1 MNVHTCLD
9 FLGILL
15 HINFKYWPSWYIII
29 LKQLVIASQLFVKYC
44 RSVRYVSLLN
54 FLFFAFVSHA
64 HPFLP
69 QMNDLLQPL
78 SGSMNINTR
87 IIYNRC
93 ILIYSRL
100 MYTTLSICLG
110 VLLSFNAKCWSFLFQ
125 KIVVPKKRFAVVL
138 LKPA

>member
-1 MNVHTCLD
+1 M
-9 FLGILL
+9 
-15 HINFKYWPSWYIII
+15 
-29 LKQLVIASQLFVKYC
+29 
-44 RSVRYVSLLN
+44 SLLN

-100 MYTTLSICLG
+100 MYTTLSISLG

-125 KIVVPKKRFAVVL
+125 KIVVPKKRFFWSLRKIIILSNLKKNQYLTIRMALYHLVVVNTQRL
-138 LKPA
+138 ISRIWFFTS

>member
-1 MNVHTCLD
+1 M
-9 FLGILL
+9 
-15 HINFKYWPSWYIII
+15 
-29 LKQLVIASQLFVKYC
+29 
-44 RSVRYVSLLN
+44 SLLT

-125 KIVVPKKRFAVVL
+125 KTVVPKKRFFWSLRKIIILSNLKKNQYLTIRTALYHLVVVNTQRL
-138 LKPA
+138 ISRIWFFTS